1 MVEEVIRKVKGLL
14 EASIGQ
20 CEAFLDA
27 ESNGHVTGHVV
38 AGEFDGLSYEERRK
52 RIRAVIDEAVASGK
66 LSEDDALK
74 VSTLLTYTP
83 NEWSV
88 TLPDD

>member
-1 MVEEVIRKVKGLL
+1 MNSIKGVL
-14 EASIGQ
+14 EAGLGD
-20 CEAFLDA
+20 CEAFLDT
-27 ESNGHVTGHVV
+27 EPNGHVTGHVV
-38 AGEFDGLSYEERRK
+38 AGEFDNLSYEERRK
-52 RIRAVIDEAVASGK
+52 RIRAVVDDAVASGK
-66 LSEDDALK
+66 LTEDDALK